1 MAMDYVK
8 AAVAFQWLR
17 SWIDVACPV
26 AVDQLP
32 LDRAGSIPRCWAVE
46 WKSWETCRQGRF
58 RGLHGMIWDPI
69 GSKEH
74 LNDVYHQI
82 WANSADFP
90 IRLWDSRK
98 MKLGLLNFF
107 GAVMC
112 FPFKLANA
120 GWGEQLLSVCVR
132 SHFNSSRLRAPSSAW
147 ASWRASRW
155 CWRKVKLWSLAFAR
169 RPGVLAW
176 LLGTCWGGMSFS
188 QPEISWVFVLHIHVC
203 WCLLV

>member
-1 MAMDYVK
+1 M
-8 AAVAFQWLR
+8 
-17 SWIDVACPV
+17 ACPV

-107 GAVMC
+107 CAVMC

-147 ASWRASRW
+147 ASWRASR
-155 CWRKVKLWSLAFAR
+155 
-169 RPGVLAW
+169 
-176 LLGTCWGGMSFS
+176 
-188 QPEISWVFVLHIHVC
+188 
-203 WCLLV
+203 